1 MTSLGQLRKKFTF
14 VLAGLGVVDLV
25 LVVYLLWPGGA
36 GAAKAQEESL
46 QQQYRTMTH
55 EVAPLR
61 GVDNKLLRSRE
72 DIKRFYHDQLPS
84 RYSQISEQI
93 MKLARDNGVNY
104 LSLSYSA
111 EPTEL
116 PEIQR
121 VSISTTI
128 TADYAKIPRFINGLE
143 RDQHLFLIID
153 RVAVNGQQ
161 SGAVIMQL
169 KFDAYLKSTP

>member
-1 MTSLGQLRKKFTF
+1 MTSLGQLRKNFTF
-14 VLAGLGVVDLV
+14 VLAGLGAVNLV

-36 GAAKAQEESL
+36 AAAKGQEELL
-46 QQQYRTMTH
+46 QQKYRTMTH
-55 EVAPLR
+55 DVAPLR

-104 LSLSYSA
+104 LALSYS
-111 EPTEL
+111 EESTEL

-121 VSISTTI
+121 VGISTTI
-128 TADYAKIPRFINGLE
+128 TADYAKIPRFINALE

-153 RVAVNGQQ
+153 SAAVNGQQ
-161 SGAVIMQL
+161 GGVVTMQL

>member
-1 MTSLGQLRKKFTF
+1 MTSLGQLRKKLTF

-36 GAAKAQEESL
+36 STAKAQEESL
-46 QQQYRTMTH
+46 QQQYRNMTH

-104 LSLSYSA
+104 LALSYSA
-111 EPTEL
+111 DATEL

-121 VSISTTI
+121 VGITTTI
-128 TADYAKIPRFINGLE
+128 TADYAKIPHFINALE
-143 RDQHLFLIID
+143 RDQHLFLVIE

-161 SGAVIMQL
+161 SGVVIMQL
-169 KFDAYLKSTP
+169 KFDAYLKSTL